1 MFDGLGRSGW
11 EFGGIVGRWLYI
23 RRISTVEW
31 PPVKAIEA
39 GARAIVVEISM
50 FAIPA
55 SEFLGR

>member
-23 RRISTVEW
+23 RRISTVGW
-31 PPVKAIEA
+31 SPVKEIEA
-39 GARAIVVEISM
+39 GGWAIVMEISM

-55 SEFLGR
+55 SELLGR